1 MEENTKPSAP
11 TEPDTSKDPSFEVK
25 HSSAL
30 GDDVPKAVKERVV
43 NSTSRKNP
51 RQETAVSRQPSKPR
65 LDTKRR
71 ATVYLPSDEDEEEE
85 LFEVEEDPEDD
96 EEEDIDLQDEETDY
110 FEEPEPK
117 HAPPRDG
124 PKPINTKKEWRE
136 FMKFVDKKKLQPHQP
151 QRSKNLGE
159 LKRIEENMEIVRRI
173 ANVKYKPKE
182 LLTMDDYLAWYSVEE
197 GKVSIPGPL
206 MDLIRPDYVRVSPS
220 ASQSSVDHRPEIRR
234 KSGTHGLSSPG
245 SGIPAVP
252 SEPQITTNPLIQP
265 LSTEPSS
272 QTLWRRPTPGMFSL
286 GRLF

>member
-1 MEENTKPSAP
+1 M
-11 TEPDTSKDPSFEVK
+11 
-25 HSSAL
+25 
-30 GDDVPKAVKERVV
+30 PKAVRERVA
-43 NSTSRKNP
+43 NTTSRKNP

-85 LFEVEEDPEDD
+85 LFEVEEDPEDPE
-96 EEEDIDLQDEETDY
+96 EEEDIDLQDEEADY

-136 FMKFVDKKKLQPHQP
+136 FMKFVDRKKQSREKPLQKV
-151 QRSKNLGE
+151 KNMDD

-173 ANVKYKPKE
+173 ANVKYKPRDQ
-182 LLTMDDYLAWYSVEE
+182 LTMDDYLAWYSVEE
-197 GKVSIPGPL
+197 GKVVVPGPL
-206 MDLIRPDYVRVSPS
+206 LDLIRPDYVRVSPS
-220 ASQSSVDHRPEIRR
+220 ASQSNVDHRPEIRR